1 METLMKRIYFCATA
15 AVLLNAPL
23 AHAGSKDIDLSG
35 LAAQT
40 QAEAQ
45 HNFRL
50 LSEDLG
56 SALSYKAVAPAE
68 PLGLTGFDIGLEV
81 SATKM
86 NNASAWKDAVSNKKS
101 IDTLPVPKLHL
112 HKGLPLDIDVGL
124 VYTAIPTTNIKLIG
138 GELRY
143 AIIAG
148 DMVLPAVAV
157 RGTMTKLSGV
167 SNLSFDTKGLEL
179 TVSKGFLLITPYA
192 SIGQVWTTS
201 DPSVCTPSAICLQ
214 KEDFQ
219 QTKMGL
225 GANMNFGLMN
235 LALEGD
241 KTGDSTTYSAKL
253 GFRF

>member
-1 METLMKRIYFCATA
+1 MKRIYFCAA
-15 AVLLNAPL
+15 ATLLLSAPL
-23 AHAGSKDIDLSG
+23 AHAASKDIDLTG
-35 LAAQT
+35 LAAQA
-40 QAEAQ
+40 QAQAQ
-45 HNFRL
+45 SNFRL

-86 NNASAWKDAVSNKKS
+86 SNASKWKDAVSNGKA
-101 IDTLPVPKLHL
+101 IDTLPVPKLHV
-112 HKGLPLDIDVGL
+112 HKGLPFDIDVGL
-124 VYTAIPTTNIKLIG
+124 VYSTIPTTNIKFIG

-143 AIIAG
+143 AILAG
-148 DMVLPAVAV
+148 DVALPAVAV

-179 TVSKGFLLITPYA
+179 TVSKGFLMITPYA

-201 DPSVCTPSAICLQ
+201 DPSEPTGTLK

-219 QTKMGL
+219 QTKMGI

-235 LALEGD
+235 FALEGD
-241 KTGDSTTYSAKL
+241 KTGDSTTYSAKF